1 MRPPSPWRGDPYE
14 RESPA
19 RELSPSYSSP
29 DGRLSEPP
37 LWHEGDDAVHGKPF
51 VTPVLASDLKATVSP
66 RAVFMP
72 QSGSDSEWEE
82 DLLPSPIP
90 SHDSL
95 AAKARRP
102 LSPVP
107 SSSFASSSQ
116 LVAQQP
122 PPTIFANPLKPEKRP
137 PTPGPSKRR
146 ATGKVKAPKDAT
158 IGIVPQG
165 LVAKLKAS
173 PVHRDLVISQV
184 FERQNGRYWSVVF
197 TDGSKCCVCNL
208 SDGTSCKRVCTNSR
222 GINRHF
228 RAAPHFLGQ
237 ELHCNHPTHPC
248 GASFMRQDVLTR
260 HLATPHPVERH
271 TRGEDGPTSGKRTTA
286 KSSRVA
292 RGKPY

>member
-1 MRPPSPWRGDPYE
+1 MRPPPPWREE

-19 RELSPSYSSP
+19 RGLSPSYSSP
-29 DGRLSEPP
+29 DRLSQPP
-37 LWHEGDDAVHGKPF
+37 LCHEGGDALHGSPF
-51 VTPVLASDLKATVSP
+51 VTPVLAADLQATVSP
-66 RAVFMP
+66 RAIFMP
-72 QSGSDSEWEE
+72 QSGSDSDYEWEE
-82 DLLPSPIP
+82 DSLPSPIP
-90 SHDSL
+90 SRDSL
-95 AAKARRP
+95 AAKP

-107 SSSFASSSQ
+107 SSSFASSSRVVSQ
-116 LVAQQP
+116 QQP
-122 PPTIFANPLKPEKRP
+122 PTISENPLKPEEHP
-137 PTPGPSKRR
+137 PTPGPSKHR
-146 ATGKVKAPKDAT
+146 ATGKVKVPKDA
-158 IGIVPQG
+158 IVGIIPQG

-197 TDGSKCCVCNL
+197 TDGSRCCVCNL
-208 SDGTSCKRVCTNSR
+208 SGTSCKRVCTNSR

-228 RAAPHFLGQ
+228 RAAPHFHGQ

-260 HLATPHPVERH
+260 HLATPHPVERNAKDE
-271 TRGEDGPTSGKRTTA
+271 GGPTTGKRTTA

>member
-1 MRPPSPWRGDPYE
+1 MRPPSPWRGDYYE
-14 RESPA
+14 RESPE
-19 RELSPSYSSP
+19 RGLSPSYSSP
-29 DGRLSEPP
+29 DRLSEPP
-37 LWHEGDDAVHGKPF
+37 LWHGGDNALHGSPF
-51 VTPVLASDLKATVSP
+51 VTPVLPASNLQATVSP
-66 RAVFMP
+66 RDVFVP
-72 QSGSDSEWEE
+72 QSHSDSDREWEE
-82 DLLPSPIP
+82 DSLPSPIP

-107 SSSFASSSQ
+107 SSSR
-116 LVAQQP
+116 LVSQQP
-122 PPTIFANPLKPEKRP
+122 PRTIFANPLKPEERP

-158 IGIVPQG
+158 IGLIPQG

-208 SDGTSCKRVCTNSR
+208 SGASCKRICTNSR

-271 TRGEDGPTSGKRTTA
+271 TKGDGDGPTSGKRTTA